1 MSSEPRRRQVLQSL
15 GATSVAT
22 VLAGCPGLFRDSD
35 RSSAPEKPRSS
46 PSNRT
51 ATETPMPPN
60 DQLPYA
66 DQFETIVD
74 LSAAGADTTGET
86 SIVSLL
92 EEAMADDTLVY
103 LPAGRYQVD
112 ARVQCLDFENLGI
125 VGPEA
130 VIVPAAGFSDYFF
143 DLGRPDRASGLL
155 VEGLT
160 FDFRAPQTGSR
171 PLNALVADDLVV
183 RELDVV
189 GAQDVSG
196 EGLRIDV
203 THPEGTG
210 VVDRVRL
217 PDGASVSG
225 VTGCF
230 VGSTHRGKIRFQDC
244 RIEGYHDNGLYAD
257 PDHGSVEVIG
267 GYFAN
272 SNISNVRVGA
282 DSVVRDVHVRCDSA
296 PASYS
301 NMRGIRLTHGQ
312 DVLVDNCTIEMA
324 EVTGSDGGI
333 ALGKSLSSATVRN
346 TEIRIDAD
354 GINAIKVKHAV
365 DPARADRPI
374 SFEDV
379 TITGTAAN
387 DAAIQIN
394 ERTAC
399 TVDGCTIE
407 QAGAN
412 RDGLRFENGAQAVV
426 RNTRVDVTG
435 RPLVAV
441 DASAVHVLGSHP
453 PSMNTNPE
461 ED

>member
-1 MSSEPRRRQVLQSL
+1 MLP
-15 GATSVAT
+15 T
-22 VLAGCPGLFRDSD
+22 
-35 RSSAPEKPRSS
+35 
-46 PSNRT
+46 
-51 ATETPMPPN
+51 
-60 DQLPYA
+60 DQPPYA
-66 DQFETIVD
+66 DQFDTVVD
-74 LSAAGADTTGET
+74 LAAAGAETSGET
-86 SIVSLL
+86 SVVSLL
-92 EEAMADDTLVY
+92 EETMADDTLVY
-103 LPAGRYQVD
+103 LPAGRYQLD
-112 ARVQCLDFENLGI
+112 ARVQCLEFENLGI

-171 PLNALVADDLVV
+171 PLNALVADDLLV
-183 RELDVV
+183 RDLDVV
-189 GAQDVSG
+189 GAQDAGG
-196 EGLRIDV
+196 EGLRVDV

-210 VVDRVRL
+210 VVDRLRL
-217 PDGASVSG
+217 PDGATVPG

-230 VGSTHRGKIRFQDC
+230 VGSTHRGNIRFQDC

-267 GYFAN
+267 GYYAN

-282 DSVVRDVHVRCDSA
+282 DSVVRNVHVRCDSA
-296 PASYS
+296 PASYT

-312 DVLVDNCTIEMA
+312 DVLVDNCTVEM
-324 EVTGSDGGI
+324 EQVTGSDGGI
-333 ALGKSLSSATVRN
+333 ALGKSLASATVRN

-365 DPARADRPI
+365 DPVRADRAI

-379 TITGTAAN
+379 TITGTAAD
-387 DAAIQIN
+387 DAAIEIN

-407 QAGAN
+407 QDGAN
-412 RDGLRFENGAQAVV
+412 RDGLRFEHGAEAVI

-435 RPLVAV
+435 RPLVSV
-441 DASAVHVLGSHP
+441 DDSVVNVLGSHP
-453 PSMNTNPE
+453 PSMNTDPE
-461 ED
+461 EG